1 MFRLGG
7 KLSWKINLK
16 RSYPS
21 PYFKLS
27 IILIRNWVSP
37 SFEIDPIS
45 NWQVTPIFIRNWPCC
60 EMIVNRQKYTF
71 MKNHTLIL
79 IKYYDRMLSVERSW
93 TFRKWS
99 NNFSLR
105 IVLLDSN
112 RLRSMFLVSNII
124 IRDRQK
130 LLVHRP
136 GPGPRTF
143 LKSRTNSDQDQIC

>member
-1 MFRLGG
+1 MYTLLGDVDFSDRKTETLRPSG
-7 KLSWKINLK
+7 RKLYHQIRIHTNLK

-21 PYFKLS
+21 AYFKLT
-27 IILIRNWVSP
+27 IILIRNWPSP

-45 NWQVTPIFIRNWPCC
+45 NCQVIPIFIRNRPCC

-99 NNFSLR
+99 NNFSLKIVYFKGRCNDR
-105 IVLLDSN
+105 IFWDFFSAKI
-112 RLRSMFLVSNII
+112 MPF
-124 IRDRQK
+124 
-130 LLVHRP
+130 
-136 GPGPRTF
+136 
-143 LKSRTNSDQDQIC
+143 